1 MNNSTETTLVDADDF
16 SAERR
21 RGLIGAAAVVGLGI
35 LIGLSGCA
43 GPLDPIITE
52 QPDDRD
58 PTTDPTDGTSFHG
71 WMSEVQFA
79 FHFGPEEPHTLG

>member
-1 MNNSTETTLVDADDF
+1 MRTSDRTTACDTGIP
-16 SAERR
+16 SGMR
-21 RGLIGAAAVVGLGI
+21 RGSHLVAAVLGLG
-35 LIGLSGCA
+35 LLVGVGACT

-58 PTTDPTDGTSFHG
+58 PTTPPGDGTSFQG

-79 FHFGPEEPHTLG
+79 SGFTLDGSPSLG